1 MKSIAI
7 IPARSGS
14 KGLKDKNIKLL
25 SGKPLI
31 AYSIESALESG
42 LFDKLVKMK
51 YDIPN
56 DKLEMF
62 DEYTAEIDQ
71 KIGELLRA

>member
-1 MKSIAI
+1 
-7 IPARSGS
+7 
-14 KGLKDKNIKLL
+14 
-25 SGKPLI
+25 
-31 AYSIESALESG
+31 
-42 LFDKLVKMK
+42 MK